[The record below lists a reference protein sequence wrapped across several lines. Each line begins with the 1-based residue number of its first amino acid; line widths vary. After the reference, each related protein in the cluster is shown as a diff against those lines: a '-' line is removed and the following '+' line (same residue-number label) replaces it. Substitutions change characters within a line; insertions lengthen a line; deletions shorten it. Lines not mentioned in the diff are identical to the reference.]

1 MEWWQLLA
9 FIGSIIGV
17 LGFLL
22 LLGTSISF
30 FYDVWLLRA
39 KLRVL
44 KESDI
49 DADLLREL
57 ARLLGKP

>member
-17 LGFLL
+17 LGLLL

>member
-9 FIGSIIGV
+9 FIGSMIGV
-17 LGFLL
+17 LGLLL
-22 LLGTSISF
+22 LLGVSISF

-57 ARLLGKP
+57 AKLLGKS